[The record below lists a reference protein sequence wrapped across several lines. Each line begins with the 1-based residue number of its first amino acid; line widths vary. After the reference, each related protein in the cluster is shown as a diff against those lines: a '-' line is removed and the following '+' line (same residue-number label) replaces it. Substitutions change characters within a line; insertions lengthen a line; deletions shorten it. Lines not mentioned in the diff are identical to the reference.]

1 MRSAILLASFLLGIA
16 AVPATPTPAT
26 ATDCGDADSQAEMN
40 ACAGAAFETADKE
53 LNVLYFQMRQRL
65 TGETEALARL
75 RDAQRAWVAFR
86 DAECAFASGGVEGGS
101 VQPMIRLMCLEQ
113 ATAARVE
120 DFRGYLSCV
129 EGDLSC
135 PLPPQ

>member
-1 MRSAILLASFLLGIA
+1 MRSAILLASLLLGIA
-16 AVPATPTPAT
+16 AVPASTPAT
-26 ATDCGDADSQAEMN
+26 AADCGDATTQAEMN
-40 ACAGAAFETADKE
+40 ACAGAAFEAADKE

-65 TGETEALARL
+65 AGETEALARL
-75 RDAQRAWVAFR
+75 RDAQRAWVTFR
-86 DAECAFASGGVEGGS
+86 DTECAFASGGVEGGS

-113 ATAARVE
+113 ATARRVE